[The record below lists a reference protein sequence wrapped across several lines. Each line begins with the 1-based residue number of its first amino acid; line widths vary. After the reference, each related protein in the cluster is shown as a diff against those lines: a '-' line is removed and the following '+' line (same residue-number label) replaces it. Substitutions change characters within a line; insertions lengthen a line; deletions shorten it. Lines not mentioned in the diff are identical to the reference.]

1 MMGDKSLSV
10 YDGYGTK
17 IRELESQ
24 MDDLYAS
31 NILC

>member
-17 IRELESQ
+17 VRELES
-24 MDDLYAS
+24 
-31 NILC
+31 